1 MTTFTNP
8 TTLFHPKTKITK
20 THHTQCKTLPKIQS
34 NLSTNEQNFSCRR
47 KLIATFLV
55 TPLTLGLQFTPLA
68 LAENWGVRSFLREH
82 FFEPGLSPEDAVAR
96 IRQTADGLHSIK
108 EMLETNSWRYVLF
121 YIRLKSA
128 YLKQDVK
135 NALSRVPESRKE
147 SYIKTVNE
155 LTDNMAEVTNCP
167 YFPCSEFFEVLFSV
181 MDISMYFLRLQFD
194 YYIRTPKVYESR
206 VFYEKTL
213 KSIDELVGL
222 LA

>member
-1 MTTFTNP
+1 MSTLTNP
-8 TTLFHPKTKITK
+8 TTLFHPKITITK
-20 THHTQCKTLPKIQS
+20 NHHTQCKTLPKIQS
-34 NLSTNEQNFSCRR
+34 NLSSVDEKFSCRR
-47 KLIATFLV
+47 KLVATFLA
-55 TPLTLGLQFTPLA
+55 TPLALGLESTPLA

-128 YLKQDVK
+128 YLKQDMK
-135 NALSRVPESRKE
+135 NALSRVPESLKE
-147 SYIKTVNE
+147 SYIKTANE
-155 LTDNMAEVTNCP
+155 LTDNMAE
-167 YFPCSEFFEVLFSV
+167 
-181 MDISMYFLRLQFD
+181 FD

-213 KSIDELVGL
+213 KSIDELLAL

>member
-1 MTTFTNP
+1 MSAFTNP
-8 TTLFHPKTKITK
+8 TTLFHPKITITK
-20 THHTQCKTLPKIQS
+20 NHHTQYKTQPKIQS
-34 NLSTNEQNFSCRR
+34 NLSSDEEKSSCRR
-47 KLIATFLV
+47 KLIATFLA
-55 TPLTLGLQFTPLA
+55 TPLTLGLQSTPLA

-128 YLKQDVK
+128 YLKQDMK

-147 SYIKTVNE
+147 SYIKTANE
-155 LTDNMAEVTNCP
+155 LTDNMAE
-167 YFPCSEFFEVLFSV
+167 
-181 MDISMYFLRLQFD
+181 FD
-194 YYIRTPKVYESR
+194 YYIRTPKIYESR

-213 KSIDELVGL
+213 KSIDELVAL

>member
-8 TTLFHPKTKITK
+8 TTLFHPKITITK
-20 THHTQCKTLPKIQS
+20 THHTQCKTLPKIQAK
-34 NLSTNEQNFSCRR
+34 LSTDEENFSCRR
-47 KLIATFLV
+47 KLIAIFLA
-55 TPLTLGLQFTPLA
+55 TPLALGLQSTPLA

-128 YLKQDVK
+128 YLKQDMK

-147 SYIKTVNE
+147 SYIKTANE
-155 LTDNMAEVTNCP
+155 LTDNMAEVIVP
-167 YFPCSEFFEVLFSV
+167 
-181 MDISMYFLRLQFD
+181 ISIFRNF
-194 YYIRTPKVYESR
+194 
-206 VFYEKTL
+206 
-213 KSIDELVGL
+213 
-222 LA
+222 

>member
-55 TPLTLGLQFTPLA
+55 TPLTLGLQFTPSA

-108 EMLETNSWRYVLF
+108 EMLETNSWR
-121 YIRLKSA
+121 
-128 YLKQDVK
+128 
-135 NALSRVPESRKE
+135 VPESRKE
-147 SYIKTVNE
+147 SYIRTVNE
-155 LTDNMAEVTNCP
+155 LTDNMAE
-167 YFPCSEFFEVLFSV
+167 
-181 MDISMYFLRLQFD
+181 FD

>member
-1 MTTFTNP
+1 MSTFTNP
-8 TTLFHPKTKITK
+8 ATLLHPKITITK
-20 THHTQCKTLPKIQS
+20 THHTKYNTLPKIQA
-34 NLSTNEQNFSCRR
+34 NLSADEEKISCRR
-47 KLIATFLV
+47 KLVTTFVATS
-55 TPLTLGLQFTPLA
+55 LTLGLQSTPLA

-108 EMLETNSWRYVLF
+108 EMLETMSWRYVLF

-128 YLKQDVK
+128 YLKQDMK

-147 SYIKTVNE
+147 AFVKTANE
-155 LTDNMAEVTNCP
+155 LTDNMAE
-167 YFPCSEFFEVLFSV
+167 
-181 MDISMYFLRLQFD
+181 FD

-213 KSIDELVGL
+213 KSIDELVAL

>member
-1 MTTFTNP
+1 MSTFTNP
-8 TTLFHPKTKITK
+8 ATLLHPKITITK
-20 THHTQCKTLPKIQS
+20 NHHTQFRTLPKIQA
-34 NLSTNEQNFSCRR
+34 NLSADEDKFSCRR
-47 KLIATFLV
+47 KLVTTFLA
-55 TPLTLGLQFTPLA
+55 TSLGLGLQSTPLV
-68 LAENWGVRSFLREH
+68 LAENWGVRSFLIEH

-108 EMLETNSWRYVLF
+108 EMLETMSWRYVLF

-128 YLKQDVK
+128 YLKQDMK

-147 SYIKTVNE
+147 AFVKTANE
-155 LTDNMAEVTNCP
+155 LTDNMAE
-167 YFPCSEFFEVLFSV
+167 
-181 MDISMYFLRLQFD
+181 FD

-213 KSIDELVGL
+213 KSIDELVAL

>member
-8 TTLFHPKTKITK
+8 TTLFHPKIKITK

-34 NLSTNEQNFSCRR
+34 NLSTNEENFTCRR
-47 KLIATFLV
+47 KLIATFLA
-55 TPLTLGLQFTPLA
+55 TPLTLGLPFTPLA

-108 EMLETNSWRYVLF
+108 EMLETNSWR
-121 YIRLKSA
+121 
-128 YLKQDVK
+128 
-135 NALSRVPESRKE
+135 VPESRKE
-147 SYIKTVNE
+147 SYIKTANE
-155 LTDNMAEVTNCP
+155 LTDNMAE
-167 YFPCSEFFEVLFSV
+167 
-181 MDISMYFLRLQFD
+181 FD